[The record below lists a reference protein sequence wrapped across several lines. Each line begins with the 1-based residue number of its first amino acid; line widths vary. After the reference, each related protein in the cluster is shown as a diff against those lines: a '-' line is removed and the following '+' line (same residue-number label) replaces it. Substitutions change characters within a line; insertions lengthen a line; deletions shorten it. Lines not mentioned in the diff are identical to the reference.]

1 MVSIADP
8 MGSRQCMTLPALP
21 SYFFSFHTEVVQKK
35 DNYPSFATDLTDFSF
50 ENTYQMSFI
59 FP

>member
-1 MVSIADP
+1 MHDP
-8 MGSRQCMTLPALP
+8 PRSAQL
-21 SYFFSFHTEVVQKK
+21 FFSFHTEVVQKK